1 MMRAILNNLT
11 AALSMLK
18 ETGLA
23 VVYVTA
29 SSKEEGDKI
38 GQELVTGK
46 LAACCN
52 VIPGITSHYVWQGS
66 LSSDQE
72 VLLVMKTRM
81 ALVPRIANRV
91 KELHSYSV
99 PEVIALPIAGGLQ
112 EYMKWVEDSTLPE

>member
-1 MMRAILNNLT
+1 
-11 AALSMLK
+11 MLK

-38 GQELVTGK
+38 AHELVTGK
-46 LAACCN
+46 LVACCN

-81 ALVPRIANRV
+81 ALIQRLVIRV
-91 KELHSYSV
+91 KELHSYAL
-99 PEVIALPIAGGLQ
+99 PEVIALPIAGGSQ
-112 EYMKWVEDSTLPE
+112 EYMKWVEDSTLSE